1 METISVE
8 STLGTTSSF
17 SLIVSVIVTGSGKTI
32 SSSSKI
38 PKIYRKERTIML
50 VIIEVPKTMFTEDLF
65 FWLLSSTKSEI
76 YFFCSNNSCCSKF
89 SSFILYILNDIQM

>member
-17 SLIVSVIVTGSGKTI
+17 SLIVSVIVTGSGRTI

-50 VIIEVPKTMFTEDLF
+50 VIIEVPKQG
-65 FWLLSSTKSEI
+65 LLKI
-76 YFFCSNNSCCSKF
+76 YFFGYFPQLSQKYIF
-89 SSFILYILNDIQM
+89 FVQTILVVQSFLHSFYIY